1 MTVLGRKI
9 ETLKS
14 QAAACRRAIAHG
26 KRTNHYLIG
35 MAERYEREAADLE
48 IGYAG
53 DKPTLR
59 SSSDKALG

>member
-26 KRTNHYLIG
+26 KKRNLYLIG
-35 MAERYEREAADLE
+35 MAERYEREAADVD
-48 IGYAG
+48 IAYAG

-59 SSSDKALG
+59 PSRDKT